1 MEQSA
6 PPYQAISAAS
16 IARGE
21 FTNITD
27 ADAVHRLA
35 AAFAPELAH
44 LKNAS
49 ATVESGNMIPL
60 GCLGPE
66 GETPSRLL
74 LKEDFPE
81 VNRTLI
87 SLLGLKWLL
96 QNDYESFTSGQKAET
111 KLTTES
117 FRQLREFYLARL
129 PGPDDI
135 YALLVLMVIDDIG
148 KDPRLLDMVAEAADS
163 SNSSNHS
170 DVVFEAGKLGL
181 IPALGT
187 LPPNYQSDVLV
198 ALDLGSKLNIS
209 QLAQAE
215 NIPASLNGLSGLQ
228 GHVRPWNLRFMAT
241 FLDVAGA
248 AGHAI
253 ARGCVAMGESVFQ
266 AYITTINI
274 LDDFVHGRISSQ
286 LDCYNSILRARA
298 DVLIQDGFA
307 PLSTTNDDDRALL
320 RLFCMGRVASKD
332 QAGLFQQA
340 FNGLPPALKQDL
352 VNGLNVTGLSDGV
365 GIIPYYAPGLL
376 AVALRNTADKADT
389 SLIRAIQ
396 AFMRFLAKVY
406 DGLRPEP
413 GAPSGVIEHDLS
425 FAQNTIK
432 SDTFRENPDILDET
446 SLPWKQ

>member
-1 MEQSA
+1 MEPSV
-6 PPYQAISAAS
+6 PSYQVFSAAT

-27 ADAVHRLA
+27 VDAVHRLA
-35 AAFAPELAH
+35 TAFSPELAH

-49 ATVESGNMIPL
+49 ATVESGSMIPQ

-66 GETPSRLL
+66 NETPSRLL

-96 QNDYESFTSGQKAET
+96 QDDYESFTSGQKADT
-111 KLTTES
+111 RLTTES
-117 FRQLREFYLARL
+117 FRRLREFYLTRL

-148 KDPRLLDMVAEAADS
+148 KDHRLLDMVTQATDDS
-163 SNSSNHS
+163 NATNHS
-170 DVVFEAGKLGL
+170 DVVFEAAKLGL
-181 IPALGT
+181 IPAVGT
-187 LPPNYQSDVLV
+187 LPANYQSDVLV

-228 GHVRPWNLRFMAT
+228 GYKRAWDLRFMAT

-248 AGHAI
+248 AAHAS
-253 ARGCVAMGESVFQ
+253 ARGCVAMTEAVFQ

-274 LDDFVHGRISSQ
+274 LEDFVHGRISSQ
-286 LDCYNSILRARA
+286 LVCYNSILEARA
-298 DVLIQDGFA
+298 DALIQDGFV
-307 PLSTTNDDDRALL
+307 PLSTSSDDDRALL
-320 RLFCMGRVASKD
+320 RLLCMGRVASKD

-340 FNGLPPALKQDL
+340 FHGLPLALKHDL
-352 VNGLNVTGLSDGV
+352 VNGLNVNGLSDGV
-365 GIIPYYAPGLL
+365 GVIPYYAPGLL
-376 AVALRNTADKADT
+376 AVALRNTTDKADA

-396 AFMRFLAKVY
+396 AFMRFLARVY

-413 GAPSGVIEHDLS
+413 GAPSGVIERDLS
-425 FAQNTIK
+425 FAQDTIK